1 MVRRTTSDAIVF
13 SLANLPATPRQ
24 RIVAFSVA
32 VLLVM
37 AFAIAAPFATT
48 PLPRL
53 DAAIPTLVAI
63 IFIKLTLSRLYCFL
77 PNTACFLQLLF

>member
-13 SLANLPATPRQ
+13 SLANLPATPLQ
-24 RIVAFSVA
+24 SMVAFAVA

-53 DAAIPTLVAI
+53 DVAIPILVAI
-63 IFIKLTLSRLYCFL
+63 IFVNDLITSVLLL
-77 PNTACFLQLLF
+77 PNTACFLQSLF